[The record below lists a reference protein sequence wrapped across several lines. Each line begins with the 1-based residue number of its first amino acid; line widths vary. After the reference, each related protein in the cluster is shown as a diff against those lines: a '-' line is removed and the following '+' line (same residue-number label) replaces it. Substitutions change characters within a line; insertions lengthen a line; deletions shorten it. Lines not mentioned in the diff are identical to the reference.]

1 MAGRLAGVS
10 DVEWRLCEDVL
21 PPAPPQRRRGMP
33 HAPFRKILNTLLYIL
48 ITGCRWCDVP
58 HGPPWGSKSAT
69 HRWVQRGQAD
79 GPVAA
84 MPARRLGS
92 AAERGMMCGE
102 YGAVDGA
109 VSPWE
114 GGRRGRRPRRE
125 RHRDAAPQAH
135 GGRWHAPGQPH
146 HAGPWGRSGPTCC
159 RCVMPSRAARA
170 NGAAPATGGASSPRR
185 QALRRKRG
193 ARSSG
198 SGGAGPRSRSASGRP
213 RKIGGGPAHRWC
225 HGSQPSGPLP
235 GFRRNTGAWSSA
247 GSASPHVSRP
257 SWLLPRFT
265 FGSID

>member
-10 DVEWRLCEDVL
+10 DVEWRLCEDGL
-21 PPAPPQRRRGMP
+21 PPAPPQRRRGRP
-33 HAPFRKILNTLLYIL
+33 QAPFRKILHTLLDIL
-48 ITGCRWCDVP
+48 LTGCRWCDVP
-58 HGPPWGSKSAT
+58 PGPPWGAKSAP

-125 RHRDAAPQAH
+125 RHRDAAPPAH

-146 HAGPWGRSGPTCC
+146 HAGPGGR
-159 RCVMPSRAARA
+159 
-170 NGAAPATGGASSPRR
+170 
-185 QALRRKRG
+185 
-193 ARSSG
+193 
-198 SGGAGPRSRSASGRP
+198 AGPRAAVACCRQEP
-213 RKIGGGPAHRWC
+213 HGPTGPPPQPAARHR
-225 HGSQPSGPLP
+225 HGDRL
-235 GFRRNTGAWSSA
+235 
-247 GSASPHVSRP
+247 
-257 SWLLPRFT
+257 
-265 FGSID
+265 